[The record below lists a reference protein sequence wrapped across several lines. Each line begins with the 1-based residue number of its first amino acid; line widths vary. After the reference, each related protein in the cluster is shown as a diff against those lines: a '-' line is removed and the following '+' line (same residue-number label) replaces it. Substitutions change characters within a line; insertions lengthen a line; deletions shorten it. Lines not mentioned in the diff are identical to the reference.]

1 LVISKRKEFKMVR
14 ILIKR
19 HIKAGTLKEVYA
31 LLKEQR
37 VKAMN
42 QRGYFKGETLSQYQN
57 PNCLLVIS
65 MWMGMDNWI
74 AWKDNKERR
83 VNEEKL
89 EQFLESPTE
98 YDEYIFG
105 TYPI

>member
-1 LVISKRKEFKMVR
+1 MVKVM
-14 ILIKR
+14 IKR
-19 HIKAGTLKEVYA
+19 HIKDGKAKDVFS

-42 QRGYFKGETLSQYQN
+42 QRGHLNGETLMSYQN
-57 PNCLLVIS
+57 PQCLLVIS
-65 MWMGMDNWI
+65 SWQSMENWLS
-74 AWKDNKERR
+74 WKESEERR
-83 VNEEKL
+83 ANEARL

-105 TYPI
+105 TYPLHK

>member
-1 LVISKRKEFKMVR
+1 MVR

-19 HIKAGTLKEVYA
+19 HIKEGSLKDVYA
-31 LLKEQR
+31 LVNEQR
-37 VKAMN
+37 AKAMK
-42 QRGYFKGETLSQYQN
+42 QRGYVKGETLSRYQN
-57 PNCLLVIS
+57 PSCLLVIS
-65 MWMGMDNWI
+65 MWMSMENWL
-74 AWKDNKERR
+74 AWKENEERR

>member
-1 LVISKRKEFKMVR
+1 MVR

-19 HIKAGTLKEVYA
+19 HIKEGSLKDVFA
-31 LLKEQR
+31 LVNEQR
-37 VKAMN
+37 AKAMK
-42 QRGYFKGETLSQYQN
+42 QRGYVKGETLSRYQN
-57 PNCLLVIS
+57 PSCLLVIS
-65 MWMGMDNWI
+65 MWMSMENWLT
-74 AWKDNKERR
+74 WKENEERR

>member
-1 LVISKRKEFKMVR
+1 MVKVM
-14 ILIKR
+14 IKR
-19 HIKAGTLKEVYA
+19 QIKEGKAEEVFA
-31 LLKEQR
+31 LLKKQR

-42 QRGYFKGETLSQYQN
+42 QRGHLKGETLMRYQN
-57 PNCLLVIS
+57 PGCLLVIS
-65 MWMGMDNWI
+65 TWQSMENWL
-74 AWKDNKERR
+74 AWKE
-83 VNEEKL
+83 NEERKENEAEL

>member
-1 LVISKRKEFKMVR
+1 MVKVM
-14 ILIKR
+14 IKR
-19 HIKAGTLKEVYA
+19 HIKKGMLKNVYS

-37 VKAMN
+37 AKAMN
-42 QRGYFKGETLSQYQN
+42 QRGHVRGETLSRYQN
-57 PNCLLVIS
+57 PHCLLVIS
-65 MWMGMDNWI
+65 MWLSMENWL
-74 AWKDNKERR
+74 AWKENKERR

-105 TYPI
+105 TYPEDFKI

>member
-1 LVISKRKEFKMVR
+1 MVKVMM
-14 ILIKR
+14 KR
-19 HIKAGTLKEVYA
+19 HIKDGKTEEVFN
-31 LLKEQR
+31 LLKKQR

-42 QRGYFKGETLSQYQN
+42 QRGHLKGETLMSYQN
-57 PNCLLVIS
+57 PSCLLVIS
-65 MWMGMDNWI
+65 SWQSMENWL
-74 AWKDNKERR
+74 AWKE
-83 VNEEKL
+83 NEERKENEAEL

>member
-1 LVISKRKEFKMVR
+1 MVR

-19 HIKAGTLKEVYA
+19 HIKEGALKDVYP
-31 LLKEQR
+31 LVNEQR
-37 VKAMN
+37 AKAVK
-42 QRGYFKGETLSQYQN
+42 QRGYVKGETLSRYQN
-57 PNCLLVIS
+57 PNCLLVFS
-65 MWMGMDNWI
+65 MWMSMEDWL
-74 AWKDNKERR
+74 AWKENKERR
-83 VNEEKL
+83 VIEEKL

>member
-1 LVISKRKEFKMVR
+1 M
-14 ILIKR
+14 IKR
-19 HIKAGTLKEVYA
+19 HIKKGMLKHVYS

-37 VKAMN
+37 AKAMN
-42 QRGYFKGETLSQYQN
+42 QRGHVRGETLSRYQN
-57 PNCLLVIS
+57 PHCLLVIS
-65 MWMGMDNWI
+65 MWLSMENWL
-74 AWKDNKERR
+74 AWKENKERR

-105 TYPI
+105 TYPEDFKIL

>member
-1 LVISKRKEFKMVR
+1 MVKVM
-14 ILIKR
+14 IKR
-19 HIKAGTLKEVYA
+19 HIKEGKAKDVFA

-42 QRGYFKGETLSQYQN
+42 QRGHLKGETLMSYQN
-57 PNCLLVIS
+57 PQFLLVIS
-65 MWMGMDNWI
+65 TWQSMENWL
-74 AWKDNKERR
+74 AWKENNERR
-83 VNEEKL
+83 ANEAKL

-105 TYPI
+105 RYPI

>member
-1 LVISKRKEFKMVR
+1 MVKVMM
-14 ILIKR
+14 KR
-19 HIKAGTLKEVYA
+19 HVKKGMLKEVYS

-37 VKAMN
+37 AKAMN
-42 QRGYFKGETLSQYQN
+42 QKGHVRGETLSRYQN
-57 PNCLLVIS
+57 PNFLLVIS
-65 MWMGMDNWI
+65 MWMSMENWL
-74 AWKDNKERR
+74 AWKENKERR

-105 TYPI
+105 TYPEDFQI

>member
-1 LVISKRKEFKMVR
+1 MVKVM
-14 ILIKR
+14 IKR
-19 HIKAGTLKEVYA
+19 HIKEGKVKDVFA

-42 QRGYFKGETLSQYQN
+42 QRGHLKGETLTRYQN
-57 PNCLLVIS
+57 PHCLLVIS
-65 MWMGMDNWI
+65 TWQSMENWL
-74 AWKDNKERR
+74 AWKENKERR

-98 YDEYIFG
+98 YDAYIFG